1 MDKLENQEK
10 NTSPVSQSG
19 EKPATKPSQPKQEKD
34 SGAKRLAKLAK
45 EQKKVDKAAAK
56 IKARVGKAEANF
68 DNIKMHRISTKLIRF
83 VAIVLVV
90 LIALMIIGSNRLF
103 FAQMKHSLRNSS
115 NAAFNVFNT
124 TLKNKQKDV
133 ENLAIS
139 LSTDSS
145 VAAAL
150 KAGSSD
156 TVKVLT
162 SGKLSEDGLFAVFV
176 DDKGNVVY
184 ELGIIP
190 DNISLSALL
199 TEGTSYANF
208 ATNVPMS
215 YISRKQVVDASNYK
229 LRGGLLIGYSFEGTG
244 LVDSVKEATGCE
256 TSIYSGTK
264 LLNTTFIDETGTR
277 YTEGGMDAKA
287 SDAITAGQRYEDEGT
302 VFGKNML
309 FTYDPL
315 KDDSG
320 NVIGAIFVGAS
331 TVEVSME
338 LTRITLLM
346 AGGALL
352 LLTIICIVLYV
363 SVQNGVGRPIN
374 KVVDLAKDIEHGRL
388 KNEPLAIEVHN
399 EAGEL
404 ARVMNKTV
412 VNLNN
417 YISDISDMLTKMAD
431 RDFTVV
437 SSVTYEGD
445 FAAMKTA
452 LNDIQHNTRS
462 FIQVMEEAA
471 EAINLKAE
479 HISSAA
485 QTVATGTTEQ
495 ASTIQE
501 LSSTITEISTNVD
514 NNADTAL
521 EVKGLSDKVA
531 IKINEQNDRMKEMLA
546 AMDEIQFK
554 SGKIQKIIKAID
566 DIAFQT
572 NILALNAAV
581 EAARAGKY
589 GKGFAVVADEVR
601 NLAGKSA
608 EAASETNALIKESI
622 ASVRNGSD
630 IATSAA
636 NSLKDVVEI
645 TEDTHALIES
655 ITRKSAEQSE
665 ALRQVN
671 VAVDQISS
679 VVQQNS
685 AVAEESMASSEELND
700 KARDLHALVKQYKI

>member
-10 NTSPVSQSG
+10 NTSAVSQ
-19 EKPATKPSQPKQEKD
+19 EKPAAKPAQPKPEKD

-45 EQKKVDKAAAK
+45 EQKKVDKAASR

-68 DNIKMHRISTKLIRF
+68 DNVKMHKISTRLITF
-83 VAIVLVV
+83 VGLVLVV
-90 LIALMIIGSNRLF
+90 LIAVMVIGSERLF
-103 FAQMKHSLRNSS
+103 FTQMKKTLRNSS

-124 TLKNKQKDV
+124 TLENKEKEV
-133 ENLAIS
+133 EILAIS

-145 VAAAL
+145 IAAAL
-150 KAGSSD
+150 KAGSAD
-156 TVKVLT
+156 TIKVLT
-162 SGKLSEDGLFAVFV
+162 SGKLSDDGLFAVFV

-184 ELGIIP
+184 ETGIIP
-190 DNISLSALL
+190 DNITLSALL
-199 TEGTSYANF
+199 TEGASYANF

-215 YISRKQVVDASNYK
+215 YVSRKQVVDASNYK

-256 TSIYSGTK
+256 TSIYSGTT
-264 LLNTTFIDETGTR
+264 LLNTTFIDATGAR
-277 YTEGGMDAKA
+277 FAQGAMD
-287 SDAITAGQRYEDEGT
+287 SDAAALVNAGQRYEDEGT

-309 FTYDPL
+309 FTYEPL
-315 KDDSG
+315 KNDDG
-320 NVIGAIFVGAS
+320 KVVGAIFVGAS
-331 TVEVSME
+331 TVEVGNEMD
-338 LTRITLLM
+338 RITLLM
-346 AGGALL
+346 AAGAFLL
-352 LLTIICIVLYV
+352 LAIMCIVLYT
-363 SVQNGVGRPIN
+363 SVQNGVGKPIN
-374 KVVDLAKDIEHGRL
+374 RVVELAKDIEHGRL
-388 KNEPLAIEVHN
+388 NNEPLTIEVHN

-417 YISDISDMLTKMAD
+417 YIGDISDMLTKMAD

-452 LNDIQHNTRS
+452 LNGIQQNTRA
-462 FIQVMEEAA
+462 FIQAMEEAA
-471 EAINLKAE
+471 EAINLKAQ

-514 NNADTAL
+514 KNAETAL

-531 IKINEQNDRMKEMLA
+531 IKISEQNDRMKEMLA

-608 EAASETNALIKESI
+608 EAANETNALIKESI
-622 ASVRNGSD
+622 ASVHNGSD

-636 NSLKDVVEI
+636 SSLKEVVEI
-645 TEDTHALIES
+645 TEDTHTLIEN

-700 KARDLHALVKQYKI
+700 KARDLHALVKEYKI

>member
-1 MDKLENQEK
+1 MEKLENQEK
-10 NTSPVSQSG
+10 NTSAVSN
-19 EKPATKPSQPKQEKD
+19 EKSAAKPSQPKQQRD
-34 SGAKRLAKLAK
+34 SGPKRLAKLAK
-45 EQKKVDKAAAK
+45 EQKKVDKAASK

-68 DNIKMHRISTKLIRF
+68 NNVKMHKISTKLITF

-90 LIALMIIGSNRLF
+90 LIAIMVICSEQLF
-103 FAQMKHSLRNSS
+103 FTQVKKTLRNSS
-115 NAAFNVFNT
+115 SAAFNVFNT
-124 TLKNKQKDV
+124 TLENKEKEV

-145 VAAAL
+145 ISAAL
-150 KAGSSD
+150 KASSAD
-156 TVKVLT
+156 TIKVLT
-162 SGKLSEDGLFAVFV
+162 AGKLSDDGIFAVFV
-176 DDKGNVVY
+176 DDKGNVIY
-184 ELGIIP
+184 ELGILP
-190 DNISLSALL
+190 DNIKLSSLL
-199 TEGTSYANF
+199 TEGASYANF

-256 TSIYSGTK
+256 TSIYSGTT
-264 LLNTTFIDETGTR
+264 LLNTTFMDQTGAR
-277 YTEGGMDAKA
+277 IAQGSLD
-287 SDAITAGQRYEDEGT
+287 SDVAAIINAGQRYEDEGT

-309 FTYDPL
+309 FTYEPL
-315 KDDSG
+315 SDDDG
-320 NVIGAIFVGAS
+320 KVIGAIFVGAS
-331 TVEVSME
+331 TVEVGME
-338 LTRITLLM
+338 MDRIMLLIG
-346 AGGALL
+346 GGAFVLL
-352 LLTIICIVLYV
+352 AIMCAVLYT
-363 SVQNGVGRPIN
+363 SVQNGVGKPIN
-374 KVVDLAKDIEHGRL
+374 KVVELAKDIEHGRL
-388 KNEPLAIEVHN
+388 NNEPLTIEVHN

-417 YISDISDMLTKMAD
+417 YIGDISDMLTKMAD

-452 LNDIQHNTRS
+452 LNGIQQNTRT
-462 FIQVMEEAA
+462 FIQAMEEAA

-501 LSSTITEISTNVD
+501 LSSTITEISANVD
-514 NNADTAL
+514 RNAETAL
-521 EVKGLSDKVA
+521 EVKGLSDRVA

-622 ASVRNGSD
+622 ASVHNGSD

-645 TEDTHALIES
+645 TEDTHSLIES
-655 ITRKSAEQSE
+655 ITRKSAEQSQ

-700 KARDLHALVKQYKI
+700 KARDLHALVKEYRI